1 MQFICDSGH
10 KFHYPAK
17 LTINNRY
24 DLYDALGSKLYNVPE
39 GQTAGFAMPLKQV
52 PSEILETDVCPFCQ
66 SKTFTEY
73 VEPVEVEQVENVYV
87 YELGSGPQTVLDGLL
102 AQGYRIVNR
111 YAKAYHLEKPTMQH
125 IQPATESQDKLVN
138 AAPIVMRQEKD
149 YISEALETAAAAVE
163 KAKQP

>member
-73 VEPVEVEQVENVYV
+73 VEPVVDVDVLEDMQLVEWAMVSTFIAKGYVE
-87 YELGSGPQTVLDGLL
+87 LD
-102 AQGYRIVNR
+102 RKDHVF
-111 YAKAYHLEKPTMQH
+111 AKGVIMLKTKPTA
-125 IQPATESQDKLVN
+125 PEN

-149 YISEALETAAAAVE
+149 YISEALETAAAVVE
-163 KAKQP
+163 KVKQP

>member
-1 MQFICDSGH
+1 MQFQCG
-10 KFHYPAK
+10 KCKELFHYPAK
-17 LTINNRY
+17 TLKPI
-24 DLYDALGSKLYNVPE
+24 DPQSGSLSFISNV
-39 GQTAGFAMPLKQV
+39 
-52 PSEILETDVCPFCQ
+52 IETHVCPFCQ

>member
-1 MQFICDSGH
+1 MQFQCDSEH
-10 KFHYPAK
+10 KFHYPSK
-17 LTINNRY
+17 LTIITGEQY
-24 DLYDALGSKLYNVPE
+24 DS
-39 GQTAGFAMPLKQV
+39 
-52 PSEILETDVCPFCQ
+52 LESSVCPFCQ

-111 YAKAYHLEKPTMQH
+111 YAKAYHLEKPTIQH

-149 YISEALETAAAAVE
+149 YISEALETAAAE

>member
-39 GQTAGFAMPLKQV
+39 
-52 PSEILETDVCPFCQ
+52 ILETDVCPFCQ

-73 VEPVEVEQVENVYV
+73 VEPVVDVDVLEDMQLVEWDLVSTFIAKGYVE
-87 YELGSGPQTVLDGLL
+87 LD
-102 AQGYRIVNR
+102 RKDHVF
-111 YAKAYHLEKPTMQH
+111 AKGVIMLKTKPTA
-125 IQPATESQDKLVN
+125 PEN

-149 YISEALETAAAAVE
+149 YISEALETAAAE
-163 KAKQP
+163 KVKQP

>member
-1 MQFICDSGH
+1 MQFQCDSEH
-10 KFHYPAK
+10 KFHYPSK
-17 LTINNRY
+17 RTIITGEQY
-24 DLYDALGSKLYNVPE
+24 DS
-39 GQTAGFAMPLKQV
+39 
-52 PSEILETDVCPFCQ
+52 LESSVCPFCQ

-111 YAKAYHLEKPTMQH
+111 YAKAYHLEKPTIQH

-149 YISEALETAAAAVE
+149 YISEALETAAAE